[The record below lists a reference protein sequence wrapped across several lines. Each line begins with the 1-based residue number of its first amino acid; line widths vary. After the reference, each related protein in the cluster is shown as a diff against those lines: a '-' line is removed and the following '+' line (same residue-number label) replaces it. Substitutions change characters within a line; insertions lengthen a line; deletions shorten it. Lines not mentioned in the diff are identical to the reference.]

1 MRAAPCG
8 AVNPLRAVPR
18 LLHKLR
24 GLELTMTT
32 VTTTEFHGAFYEIL
46 ERDFNEAITED
57 AKFTDADILEHE
69 QQLSALAH
77 AYLEVYS
84 GNFSFLLDMR
94 VARDK
99 WGLSVPQIRGVVN
112 CIRRGAI
119 DAAAPKVK
127 TDAPSVANG
136 RYAITLADKLRFFR
150 IKTPSEGNWAGFT
163 FVDELTGGLS
173 LNTFPVKNKASKLEI
188 LMAIAA
194 DDGALARFGQ
204 ELGICGVCGSPLT
217 DATSREL
224 GIGPIC
230 RGG

>member
-1 MRAAPCG
+1 
-8 AVNPLRAVPR
+8 
-18 LLHKLR
+18 
-24 GLELTMTT
+24 MTT

-46 ERDFNEAITED
+46 ERDFSEAITED
-57 AKFTDADILEHE
+57 VKFTDADILEHQ

-77 AYLEVYS
+77 AYLDVYS

-119 DAAAPKVK
+119 DAAAPKVQ

-150 IKTPSEGNWAGFT
+150 INTPTEGNWAGFT
-163 FVDELTGGLS
+163 FVDELTGGS
-173 LNTFPVKNKASKLEI
+173 QNLNKFPVKNKASKLEI
-188 LMAIAA
+188 LTAIAA

-204 ELGICGVCGSPLT
+204 ELGI
-217 DATSREL
+217 
-224 GIGPIC
+224 GPIC